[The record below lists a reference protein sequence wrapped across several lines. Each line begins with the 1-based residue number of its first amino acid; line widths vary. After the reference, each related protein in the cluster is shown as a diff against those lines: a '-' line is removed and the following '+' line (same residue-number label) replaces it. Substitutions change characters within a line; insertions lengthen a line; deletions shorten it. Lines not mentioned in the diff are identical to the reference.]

1 MFFFTETL
9 LNSQSYQSSM
19 EDNKDEVVE
28 IELEEKDLLNL
39 CLLAHEENIT
49 LNELINK
56 LLREF
61 ITNESKDK
69 V

>member
-1 MFFFTETL
+1 MFFFTEIL

>member
-1 MFFFTETL
+1 
-9 LNSQSYQSSM
+9 M

>member
-1 MFFFTETL
+1 MFFFTEIL
-9 LNSQSYQSSM
+9 LNSQSCQSSM